1 MLDEENVDKLNKI
14 LKLLEIN
21 FERLDYAY
29 SRIELLLPFNVSR
42 ITNLEADQISF
53 IDQYIFR
60 FSKIQDIMG
69 EKLFRLILE
78 AVEERIESLA
88 YIDILNKLEQ
98 LEVLPDKTKWL
109 YLRKLRNEVSHEYPM
124 VDEEAVVALN
134 SLFNTKE
141 KLTEFYRLCINYLKK
156 HAII

>member
-1 MLDEENVDKLNKI
+1 MLDEDNVDKLNKI

-29 SRIELLLPFNVSR
+29 SRIELLLPFNASR
-42 ITNLEADQISF
+42 ITNLEAEQISF

-69 EKLFRLILE
+69 EKLFRMILE
-78 AVEERIESLA
+78 SVEEKIESLA
-88 YIDILNKLEQ
+88 FIDILNKLEQ

-134 SLFNTKE
+134 SLFNSKK
-141 KLTEFYRLCINYLKK
+141 KLAEFYKLCINYLKK
-156 HAII
+156 HTII